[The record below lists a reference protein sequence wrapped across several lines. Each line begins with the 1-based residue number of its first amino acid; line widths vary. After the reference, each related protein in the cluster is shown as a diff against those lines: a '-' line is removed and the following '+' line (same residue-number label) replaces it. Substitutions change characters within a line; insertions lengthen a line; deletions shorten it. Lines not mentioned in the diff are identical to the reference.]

1 MLCSCTHAA
10 AERVEVLTDAV
21 YYTHY
26 ADRGSSQGV
35 VCERNVGDKC
45 KFAAISPSCHTPKS
59 VQYSAK
65 VTAECKYEVI
75 CDLSSD
81 IHCDV
86 PLTSGSSA
94 TAEPLVFIRDVFFTG
109 L

>member
-21 YYTHY
+21 YYTLH
-26 ADRGSSQGV
+26 RQGV
-35 VCERNVGDKC
+35 FSGSGVRNVGDKC

-65 VTAECKYEVI
+65 VTSECKYEVI
-75 CDLSSD
+75 CGLSSD
-81 IHCDV
+81 INFNV
-86 PLTSGSSA
+86 PLTRGPLA
-94 TAEPLVFIRDVFFTG
+94 TAEPLAFITDVFFTG
-109 L
+109 